1 MKKYFNFLFI
11 GLLILFAFVACDN
24 DATTGILSD
33 IVNSEVQEEYTFKS
47 VVSDGNT
54 NYYSLEDNDIYLT
67 SNTDNQRQLILSL
80 KDYPDPNTNGYA
92 FDAFYNT
99 NALYYDG
106 TNLYFLVN
114 GAEAATEGKK
124 LYYFNPTDA
133 TPTVNP
139 MTLGNTTVDSI
150 VSLTSNGYLIFEN
163 SEALNSGYYA
173 QKIASSATTIN
184 TTNAVKFAEASDSL
198 STIVPVGDDLI
209 VQTVFEDPSDSSSY
223 LFNYYLIKDGSS
235 SLTTIGEDQEEKIV
249 SAARNGVNYYLVLS
263 NASLSTTDGTTN
275 NLDPIYENDN
285 TNYSFDNLAQN
296 LYFNTSNFLVA
307 IDSSNDVLLYDLTN
321 SDTSTSVTSLTE
333 GFANVIRNTSSIV
346 KIFKVNETKYYMATH
361 SNGYYTINF
370 DDITILDE
378 DNGDKSSC
386 ESNLN

>member
-24 DATTGILSD
+24 DATSGILSD

-47 VVSDGNT
+47 VVT
-54 NYYSLEDNDIYLT
+54 NASNDKYYSLEDNDIYLSSDST
-67 SNTDNQRQLILSL
+67 LKRQLILNL
-80 KDYPDPNTNGYA
+80 DNYT
-92 FDAFYNT
+92 NT

-114 GAEAATEGKK
+114 GADAATAGKK
-124 LYYFNPTDA
+124 LYYFDPTDA
-133 TPTVNP
+133 TPTVIEKTLENP
-139 MTLGNTTVDSI
+139 SNDKIVNITT
-150 VSLTSNGYLIFEN
+150 NGYLIFEN

-235 SLTTIGEDQEEKIV
+235 TLTTIKEDQEEKIV
-249 SAARNGVNYYLVLS
+249 SAASNATNYYLVLS
-263 NASLSTTDGTTN
+263 NASLSSTDGTAN
-275 NLDPIYENDN
+275 NLTAIYENDN
-285 TNYSFDNLAQN
+285 TNYSFDTLAQN
-296 LYFNTSNFLVA
+296 LYFSTSDFLVA
-307 IDSSNDVLLYDLTN
+307 IDSSNDVLLYDLNN

-346 KIFKVNETKYYMATH
+346 SAFKIDATDPYKFQIATK
-361 SNGYYTINF
+361 SNGYYSLSVTDSTVL
-370 DDITILDE
+370 DDDLST
-378 DNGDKSSC
+378 NSSC
-386 ESNLN
+386 ESVEYESTSTN